1 MLNEPSGGGYSS
13 HHLVSSKLTSY
24 SLKLQYSIPKCS
36 PYSQLGEWL
45 EPYKNS
51 PFGALQREYDTTL
64 QLSKDSRRMINQ
76 ILFDN
81 GTIRSTFDTNT
92 LFFKNLQK
100 RVKVEPLPESCKDS
114 GLESAYNVVDSHLTV
129 LEKSL
134 ESQVSEVNHY
144 VTNPSV
150 EALEPLIRNS
160 PFLSQVSENC
170 RDSAVKEF
178 FEVVCPDNLLDCF
191 TSLIHLAGENFDVF
205 CSKCIFYNEI
215 ISEVPASL
223 EGDFLK
229 VKTKLFGA
237 VVGLYHHAP
246 SVSGLLG
253 FFSNDFVFSSSPEV
267 LILPP
272 VVFVSSLAWLRI
284 MNEVPV
290 EGLLK
295 SHYST
300 LTLDF
305 AKVFIESMHI
315 TGNKITSCYLQWKAL
330 GFLKSTAFVPMPV
343 PWYLKLLKL
352 IQDPPVSVTC
362 SLVSVSVILAVT
374 CAICYFVNLF
384 F

>member
-1 MLNEPSGGGYSS
+1 M
-13 HHLVSSKLTSY
+13 
-24 SLKLQYSIPKCS
+24 
-36 PYSQLGEWL
+36 
-45 EPYKNS
+45 
-51 PFGALQREYDTTL
+51 
-64 QLSKDSRRMINQ
+64 
-76 ILFDN
+76 
-81 GTIRSTFDTNT
+81 
-92 LFFKNLQK
+92 
-100 RVKVEPLPESCKDS
+100 
-114 GLESAYNVVDSHLTV
+114 TV